1 MESRAYQH
9 MYLAIEGD
17 TIQGIHKLNQYYGMS
32 MSIAMVFPK
41 CPISLFD
48 THLDDQHILVL
59 NYL

>member
-1 MESRAYQH
+1 

-59 NYL
+59 NCL